1 MFSLYFPLTVF
12 RAGGG
17 PPLRASADQ
26 IHTVFRN
33 QALQPAVGESRTGA
47 HAGELRELV
56 RSEEEITYIPLFSAG
71 DILRAGT

>member
-17 PPLRASADQ
+17 PLSVRQPIKSILS
-26 IHTVFRN
+26 FRN